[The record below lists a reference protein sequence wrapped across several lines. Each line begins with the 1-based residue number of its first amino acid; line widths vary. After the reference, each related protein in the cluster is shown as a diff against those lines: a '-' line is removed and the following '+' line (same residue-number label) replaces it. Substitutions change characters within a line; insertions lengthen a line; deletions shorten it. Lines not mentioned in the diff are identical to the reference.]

1 MTSANVG
8 CQIFAGCKNS
18 AATLKRLALGVA
30 EHAAVF
36 GGAFG
41 KVIKP
46 RVEKVRLGH
55 ERGTVLHGNAAMFPD
70 IVVV

>member
-1 MTSANVG
+1 MTAANVG

-18 AATLKRLALGVA
+18 TATLKRPALGVA
-30 EHAAVF
+30 EHAAIF

-41 KVIKP
+41 KVIKL

-55 ERGTVLHGNAAMFPD
+55 EGGTVLHGNAAMFSD

>member
-1 MTSANVG
+1 VTAANVG
-8 CQIFAGCKNS
+8 CQIFAGRKNR
-18 AATLKRLALGVA
+18 AATLKSPALGVA

-36 GGAFG
+36 GGAFREVV
-41 KVIKP
+41 KL

-55 ERGTVLHGNAAMFPD
+55 ERGTVLHRNVAMFPD